1 MEKLNQSS
9 LLKIKEIVSKHK
21 DEPGPTIMMLHDVQD
36 ALGYIPFEAME
47 EIALATNQSVG
58 EVYGV
63 VTFYAQ
69 FTTQPK
75 GKHIINV
82 CIGTA
87 CYVKGAQLLL
97 DRILELTHAKV
108 NGTSHD
114 GLFSVDATRCL
125 GACGLAPV
133 AIVDGK
139 VYGDA
144 EKSGLVEKAI
154 QEIIACEG
162 GKQG

>member
-9 LLKIKEIVSKHK
+9 LLKIKEIVNRHK
-21 DEPGPTIMMLHDVQD
+21 GKPGPTIMMLHDVQD
-36 ALGYIPFEAME
+36 ELGYIPFEAME
-47 EIALATNQSVG
+47 EIASATNHSVG

-75 GKHIINV
+75 GKHVINI

-87 CYVKGAQLLL
+87 CYVKGAQALL
-97 DRILELTHAKV
+97 DRVLELTHAKV

-133 AIVDGK
+133 AIIDGK

-144 EKSGLVEKAI
+144 EKSGLVEKVI
-154 QEIIACEG
+154 NEIIEKEG
-162 GKQG
+162 GNR